1 MTTYHEMKQH
11 EAAAALREFLRERP
25 VALQRLGEVLA
36 ADGQD
41 PERLLDGSPQSL
53 TPLWRWAKARLTA
66 KTDAGQEQAHALEL
80 PSWLRYTRGREPIL
94 SRDSLQVVDG
104 ITSYFCKVVEAGAPE
119 ARWRVGH
126 DRLKRYI
133 WQNHP
138 VLGRGKDEFGMVNRV
153 PALARS
159 HLLSSRSSDPVAPPS
174 ADEDLTVAA
183 TSLIR
188 TLRGQ
193 PGAATVME
201 QEEPVVEV
209 EVLED
214 DDYDF
219 EICVR
224 DQIAQEHSSLV
235 DQLATALEQQAGVS
249 EAFRE
254 DRERLLLRAPDWT
267 VGRLESWT
275 STFLIEFLRD

>member
-1 MTTYHEMKQH
+1 MTSYREMNQH
-11 EAAAALREFLRERP
+11 AAAAALREFLRERP
-25 VALQRLGEVLA
+25 VALEQLHDVLA

-66 KTDAGQEQAHALEL
+66 KTDAGQQQAHALEL
-80 PSWLRYTRGREPIL
+80 PSWLRYTRGQEPIL
-94 SRDSLQVVDG
+94 SRDSLEVVDG

-119 ARWRVGH
+119 ARWRVGY
-126 DRLKRYI
+126 DRVKSYI

-138 VLGRGKDEFGMVNRV
+138 VLGRGEDEFGMVNRV

-159 HLLSSRSSDPVAPPS
+159 HLLSTRSDDPAAPPS
-174 ADEDLTVAA
+174 GDEDLTLAA

-188 TLRGQ
+188 TLRGRLRA
-193 PGAATVME
+193 PTVMG

-214 DDYDF
+214 DDFDF
-219 EICVR
+219 EICVH
-224 DQIAQEHSSLV
+224 DQIAHEHSLLV
-235 DQLATALEQQAGVS
+235 DQLATALERQAGVS

-254 DRERLLLRAPDWT
+254 DQERLLLRAPDWT
-267 VGRLESWT
+267 AGRLEAWT
-275 STFLIEFLRD
+275 SSFLAECLRD